1 MLKGLTNTQWN
12 IGLSLLCAFDLTSR
26 TTLMISVITFA
37 LFGLPSNLLVKRFG
51 PKKILP
57 FLLMAVGA
65 ILVGAGCCSS
75 PAAWFSL
82 RLCKHRIPSNPLR
95 AIAR

>member
-1 MLKGLTNTQWN
+1 
-12 IGLSLLCAFDLTSR
+12 
-26 TTLMISVITFA
+26 MISVITFA

-82 RLCKHRIPSNPLR
+82 RLCKHRGPLLLNIR
-95 AIAR
+95 LSADHVVLGLFEAGM

>member
-1 MLKGLTNTQWN
+1 MKP
-12 IGLSLLCAFDLTSR
+12 
-26 TTLMISVITFA
+26 VITFA

-65 ILVGAGCCSS
+65 VLVGAGCCSS

-82 RLCKHRIPSNPLR
+82 RLCEHWIPSLPLPP
-95 AIAR
+95 AAR

>member
-1 MLKGLTNTQWN
+1 MKP
-12 IGLSLLCAFDLTSR
+12 
-26 TTLMISVITFA
+26 VITFA

-65 ILVGAGCCSS
+65 VLVGAGCCSS

-82 RLCKHRIPSNPLR
+82 RLCKHWIPSLPLPP
-95 AIAR
+95 AAR